1 MPRLTNEEEVKK
13 ALKQLKRNAGQK
25 IRRIFSNK
33 VYLDRK
39 TDGKLKLLSFI
50 TQKSRS
56 SILNKT
62 ICSHIQE
69 FERKN
74 GKLEDLVLER
84 INEHEI

>member
-50 TQKSRS
+50 TQKSPNS
-56 SILNKT
+56 MNILIQNNSKT
-62 ICSHIQE
+62 SFNLISKI
-69 FERKN
+69 
-74 GKLEDLVLER
+74 
-84 INEHEI
+84 

>member
-1 MPRLTNEEEVKK
+1 MFSTNNRGGQLPRLTNEEEVKK

-50 TQKSRS
+50 TQKSPNS
-56 SILNKT
+56 MNILIQNNSKT
-62 ICSHIQE
+62 SFNLISKI
-69 FERKN
+69 
-74 GKLEDLVLER
+74 
-84 INEHEI
+84 